1 MPITILVLFLKSFL
15 KTMFEEIIPRGQ
27 RERERERERERD
39 FKKANFF

>member
-27 RERERERERERD
+27 REREREREREG
-39 FKKANFF
+39 F